1 MLMLPEGDMSKLRF
15 WRLEMALKDVRL
27 GLENVEEKVNTG
39 EASAV
44 MLL

>member
-1 MLMLPEGDMSKLRF
+1 MLILPEGDMSKFRF
-15 WRLEMALKDVRL
+15 CRLEMELKDVRL

-39 EASAV
+39 EASAL